1 MNIFR
6 VFAKK
11 SRKGFT
17 LMETMVTVGI
27 VAILCAIAIPAIVSV
42 NRSLSFRDLD
52 NSARSVYLAA
62 QSNLAQMRSSGDL
75 AELAKMTELDGAKA
89 VPQRDNAGL
98 AEGDWSEDLR
108 YTVSGTKAFDLLL
121 PANTV
126 DSQLRSNSM
135 LIEYNPVTGHV
146 YSVFYREGDKTLSYG
161 DLSRDEETR
170 KTLELGYY
178 CGGSVTIAAAEK
190 NSTEV
195 TLTAEDGQE
204 LILTLKV
211 PVPESYTEHQD
222 VFYENISAKI
232 LIRGE
237 SSGAEFVIPTD
248 ALTLE
253 KELCIGS
260 PNYIAFT
267 YVMDSL
273 NEAYGLTALNGEL
286 DKQGVEETAFIPGE
300 DLSFEA
306 TVLFD
311 APEGYTLLRYDN
323 VLLTGVNSLFSRVT
337 KTGEGDTATYT
348 IEIANGRHL
357 QNLNRLDGTIAEK
370 VTAITLAEDIVWRET
385 ADYYADAYTRSR
397 TANAADYA
405 HFTPIDTEYY
415 THASMT
421 FDGQKHKILYL
432 DIDVS
437 KSDKAAGLL
446 ETCKFSVKNLA
457 LVSPTVKGSAAA
469 GALAGT
475 AETRASF
482 DNCSVYIDTEAEGFS
497 RDMLA
502 SCGVSGQTAGGLV
515 GRVSG
520 AENGAIAFTD
530 CFAAVDV
537 TGTET
542 AGGLVGAA
550 ANGSF
555 TRCYASGNVT
565 GKTAGGFVGTS
576 EKSTYTQCFASGSV
590 YASGTSG
597 TAGGFVGKLE
607 SYFTQKGNVKVTF
620 SKCYAVGVV
629 DGKQDGENNAKT
641 DGFCGAGLTELS
653 DGKTYENEVY
663 KDTCFWN
670 HKADDTSLCAKAVG
684 YAALM
689 YNSIGRDCVL
699 TGWKEAT
706 ATHAYS
712 LNVQGSYPFVVYGD
726 IKYYGDWPELT
737 GPVVLAYYEKYQ
749 DDSDSETEEIGY
761 YINSEK
767 SSTLQNDRVI
777 LEDGY
782 VLLAQG
788 DSVSIDGKKLEN
800 WKDSKGSAIQFNG
813 YNVYTLPELTE
824 TDNDFY
830 QLVTVTVTTTGSQSQ
845 KNEQTYTFYYNPDF
859 ALTQIN
865 PVYNADGSVSTT
877 AAKPSGV
884 PGKIYIR
891 TARHLAA
898 LMATE
903 KYQGKDYHYVQM
915 VDVDFTTYGT
925 ENNRSQAQTIKDFAG
940 TYTGSGGYVAQ
951 AKITI
956 GTGTSLFGTVSG
968 TVKDIQVR
976 YGAGVLAGNLLA
988 NTVSGTM
995 ENCDVTVIATD
1006 TQAVQ
1011 AEESGVEPAAQNESE
1026 NAQKTP
1032 IGGAIGTVSET
1043 GTVTDCDVI
1052 AATLTGAE
1060 AGFVGVNRG
1069 TISRCTVAPAGD
1081 KKTSGKTD
1089 DVTFGFAAEN
1099 AGIIKNSM
1107 ANTAAD
1113 TAAFAGQ
1120 NTGEIRDCYAWYA
1133 GTSETSDTETKIVF
1147 AETDEGEI
1155 ITSYAA
1161 IDGGIGKSAYA
1172 LVYDRAG
1179 VASFRDTWDNTTIPL
1194 GGNWYYYREAG
1205 DSYPYCVPDGITHR
1219 GGWAKFD
1226 TPIAHTGYYYYE
1238 KYGDE
1243 NEIGLC
1249 IVILDDPKTEEDEGK
1264 TVSTLDNKK
1273 AITETGYGI
1282 FTMTSGEAKAA
1293 WESVALTLDSAP
1305 IVPAE
1310 VADSEGTLAKA
1321 FKTAL
1326 KIENVTFEFKK
1337 LSADSVYVLNGTE
1350 INTWFAPKTA
1360 AGAYGIRT
1368 GEQFAAVEEFAGADF
1383 EQTRDITV
1391 TAPLSGFAGEY
1402 DGGEHCI
1409 AYAGDGM
1416 SHGLFGKLTGTVK
1429 YVTLKNATLNIT
1441 LNGANGTETTD
1452 ENSKTIIQ
1460 DSVTAGV
1467 LADTAG
1473 EDARILHCRVV
1484 EPVITVTE
1492 RAEEGKNLAIAA
1504 TLGGLV
1510 GENRG
1515 SIKVCSVENL
1525 TVYYTAAVIADEHKD
1540 DTTYTADYTLG
1551 GLVGRMTE
1559 GWMSE
1564 SFATGVMGKTD
1575 STNEK
1580 YVSFAK
1586 ADGETVLLGGAIGG
1600 EDAEK
1605 RATYVDCYAAVD
1617 IYADETAVGSF
1628 AGEVHGGTFWACA
1641 GWSGDNAWAGV
1652 TQKVAAD
1659 LSLTKC
1665 YYYNSV
1671 GSGVEV
1677 KEATVS
1683 EPDGTR
1689 TITETK
1695 VEDCENVSGLVAL
1708 LNGDDETV
1716 WSGETTYVDDEGN
1729 EVATYDTIYPVLKG
1743 RYDGMARV
1751 DEAMLVFIQ
1760 PETAAAEEPAAEEEN
1775 APSEDMTAPETTAA
1789 PEETPDVTA
1798 EPEETATPEPTAEP
1812 EETTTPET
1820 TPEITAEP
1828 EPVPEETAGEETPEP
1843 AAEAPAEEE

>member
-75 AELAKMTELDGAKA
+75 AALAKMTELDGAKA

-146 YSVFYREGDKTLSYG
+146 YSVFYREGDEPLSYG
-161 DLSRDEETR
+161 DLSREEETR

-178 CGGSVTIAAAEK
+178 CGGSVTIAAAEE

-273 NEAYGLTALNGEL
+273 NEAYGLTALNNAMAQG
-286 DKQGVEETAFIPGE
+286 DKKFIPGE

-337 KTGEGDTATYT
+337 KTGEGDAVTYT

-357 QNLNRLDGTIAEK
+357 QNLNKLNEDIAKK
-370 VTAITLAEDIVWRET
+370 VTGITLTKDIDWSET

-397 TANAADYA
+397 TANAVDYTR
-405 HFTPIDTEYY
+405 FTPIATAKFEKLE
-415 THASMT
+415 S
-421 FDGQKHKILYL
+421 FDGQKNKILYL
-432 DIDVS
+432 DINVS
-437 KSDKAAGLL
+437 GSENKIAGLF
-446 ETCKFSVKNLA
+446 ETCKFSVKDLA
-457 LVSPTVKGSAAA
+457 LVSPTVKGGTAA

-475 AETRASF
+475 AETGASF
-482 DNCSVYIDTEAEGFS
+482 ENCSVYIDTEAKGFS
-497 RDMLA
+497 RDMLEN
-502 SCGVSGQTAGGLV
+502 CGVSGKTAGGLV
-515 GRVSG
+515 GSVSG
-520 AENGAIAFTD
+520 AENSAIEFTN
-530 CFAAVDV
+530 CFAAVNV
-537 TGTET
+537 TGSDT

-550 ANGSF
+550 KNATFSQ
-555 TRCYASGNVT
+555 CYASGNVT
-565 GKTAGGFVGTS
+565 GGTAGGFVGTS
-576 EKSTYTQCFASGSV
+576 EKSAYTQCFASGNVTGQKS
-590 YASGTSG
+590 
-597 TAGGFVGKLE
+597 AGGFVGKL
-607 SYFTQKGNVKVTF
+607 GNRVSGLTF
-620 SKCYAVGVV
+620 SECYAVGVV
-629 DGKQDGENNAKT
+629 DGKQEGEQKATT
-641 DGFCGAGLTELS
+641 DGFCGTGLTLPTEAEN
-653 DGKTYENEVY
+653 KTDYFKEKVY
-663 KDTCFWN
+663 KNTYFWN
-670 HKADDTSLCAKAVG
+670 HEADGATSLCAEAVG
-684 YAALM
+684 YAELM
-689 YNSIGRDCVL
+689 SYNASANDNNKMWEQTWQNVSGE
-699 TGWKEAT
+699 K
-706 ATHAYS
+706 THAYS

-726 IKYYGDWPELT
+726 IEYYGDWPELK

-749 DDSDSETEEIGY
+749 DDNNTETEEIGY
-761 YINSEK
+761 YISSEK

-782 VLLAQG
+782 VLLAQS
-788 DSVSIDGKKLEN
+788 DSVSINDTNSTLTKWDN
-800 WKDSKGSAIQFNG
+800 INFNG
-813 YNVYTLPELTE
+813 YNVYKFSVGGA
-824 TDNDFY
+824 NNGFY
-830 QLVTVTVTTTGSQSQ
+830 TSVKVSVPGTGSDS
-845 KNEQTYTFYYNPDF
+845 KEYTFYYNPDF

-865 PVYNADGSVSTT
+865 PVYNADGMVKENTT
-877 AAKPSGV
+877 KPSGV
-884 PGKIYIR
+884 PGKICIR
-891 TARHLAA
+891 TARHLAE
-898 LMATE
+898 LMGNTD
-903 KYQGKDYHYVQM
+903 YQGSGYHYVQM
-915 VDVDFTTYGT
+915 VNVDFTTYDT
-925 ENNRSQAQTIKDFAG
+925 ESIRQSAQMMTDFAG
-940 TYTGSGGYVAQ
+940 TYTGSGGYVSQ

-956 GTGTSLFGTVSG
+956 GTGARLFNTVSG
-968 TVKDIQVR
+968 TVKDIQVC
-976 YGAGVLAGNLLA
+976 YTDKSPAGNLLA

-995 ENCDVTVIATD
+995 ENCDVTVSTTG

-1011 AEESGVEPAAQNESE
+1011 AEESGEETAAQNESE
-1026 NAQKTP
+1026 AAQKTP
-1032 IGGAIGTVSET
+1032 TGGVIGTVSEN
-1043 GTVTDCDVI
+1043 GKVTDCDVI
-1052 AATLTGAE
+1052 AATLTGAN

-1069 TISRCTVAPAGD
+1069 NIARCTVAPAED
-1081 KKTSGKTD
+1081 EKESGKTGG
-1089 DVTFGFAAEN
+1089 VSFGFAAEN
-1099 AGIIKNSM
+1099 AGTIKNSM
-1107 ANTAAD
+1107 ANTAA
-1113 TAAFAGQ
+1113 TAAAFAGK
-1120 NTGEIRDCYAWYA
+1120 NTGVIRDCYAWYA
-1133 GTSETSDTETKIVF
+1133 GTSETSGMETKIVF

-1161 IDGGIGKSAYA
+1161 IYGDTAYA

-1179 VASFRDTWDNTTIPL
+1179 VASFRDTWSNTSVPL

-1205 DSYPYCVPDGITHR
+1205 GSYPYCVPDGITHR
-1219 GGWAKFD
+1219 GGWVEFG

-1238 KYGDE
+1238 KYDK
-1243 NEIGLC
+1243 GLGLY
-1249 IVILDDPKTEEDEGK
+1249 IVILDDPKTEDDEGK
-1264 TVSTLDNKK
+1264 TVSTLEDEKT
-1273 AITETGYGI
+1273 ITETGYGI
-1282 FTMTSGEAKAA
+1282 FTMKSGTAEMA
-1293 WESVALTLDSAP
+1293 WETMALTLDSAP
-1305 IVPAE
+1305 IVPTA
-1310 VADSEGTLAKA
+1310 VDKTSEENLTKE
-1321 FKTAL
+1321 FKVAL
-1326 KIENVTFEFKK
+1326 KIEENENVSFEFKK
-1337 LSADSVYVLNGTE
+1337 LSANSVYVLNETE

-1360 AGAYGIRT
+1360 AGAYTIRT

-1383 EQTRDITV
+1383 VQTRDITV

-1409 AYAGDGM
+1409 VYKGNGM
-1416 SHGLFGKLTGTVK
+1416 SHGLFGDLTGTVK
-1429 YVTLKNATLNIT
+1429 YVTLKNAKLNIT
-1441 LNGANGTETTD
+1441 LDGTNGEETTKD
-1452 ENSKTIIQ
+1452 STPIVQ

-1473 EDARILHCRVV
+1473 ENARILHCRVV
-1484 EPVITVTE
+1484 KPVITVTE
-1492 RAEEGKNLAIAA
+1492 SAQVGKNLAIEA

-1510 GENRG
+1510 GENQG

-1525 TVYYTAAVIADEHKD
+1525 RVYYTEAVIEENHKKN
-1540 DTTYTADYTLG
+1540 TTYTANYTLG
-1551 GLVGRMTE
+1551 GLVGRMTA

-1564 SFATGVMGKTD
+1564 SFATGEMGGSD
-1575 STNEK
+1575 EYSL
-1580 YVSFAK
+1580 FAK
-1586 ADGETVLLGGAIGG
+1586 ADGETVILGGAIGG

-1617 IYADETAVGSF
+1617 IHADNATVGSF

-1641 GWSGDNAWAGV
+1641 GWSGDDAWAGI
-1652 TQKVAAD
+1652 TENIA
-1659 LSLTKC
+1659 SLTKC

-1671 GSGVEV
+1671 NGGYEV
-1677 KEATVS
+1677 MVMEMT
-1683 EPDGTR
+1683 DGKLN
-1689 TITETK
+1689 EEK
-1695 VEDCENVSGLVAL
+1695 VEKCADVSDLVAH

-1716 WSGETTYVDDEGN
+1716 WSGKTTYVNDEGK
-1729 EVATYDTIYPVLKG
+1729 EGETYNTLYPVLKG
-1743 RYDGMARV
+1743 RYDELARV
-1751 DEAMLVFIQ
+1751 DEATPIFIQ
-1760 PETAAAEEPAAEEEN
+1760 PETVAAEEPTAEEEN
-1775 APSEDMTAPETTAA
+1775 APSEDMTAPEVTME
-1789 PEETPDVTA
+1789 PEETATPETTPDVTA

-1812 EETTTPET
+1812 EETAA
-1820 TPEITAEP
+1820 PEITAEP
-1828 EPVPEETAGEETPEP
+1828 EPVPDETAGEETPEP
-1843 AAEAPAEEE
+1843 AAEAPAGEEGERNAA